1 MFTSVFFMFRISFD
15 NGMRNDADECNC
27 EEEENQVC
35 KTCVNELV
43 QRILLTGV
51 SLPEAAQMIDMELWV
66 MEIWR

>member
-1 MFTSVFFMFRISFD
+1 MQKV
-15 NGMRNDADECNC
+15 ADECNC
-27 EEEENQVC
+27 EEEDDQVC

>member
-1 MFTSVFFMFRISFD
+1 MKL
-15 NGMRNDADECNC
+15 DAEECKC
-27 EEEENQVC
+27 GEDRDQIC

-43 QRILLTGV
+43 QRVLWTGV

>member
-1 MFTSVFFMFRISFD
+1 MYRTSFGH
-15 NGMRNDADECNC
+15 GMKVDAEECKC
-27 EEEENQVC
+27 GEDRDQVC

-43 QRILLTGV
+43 QRVLWTGV